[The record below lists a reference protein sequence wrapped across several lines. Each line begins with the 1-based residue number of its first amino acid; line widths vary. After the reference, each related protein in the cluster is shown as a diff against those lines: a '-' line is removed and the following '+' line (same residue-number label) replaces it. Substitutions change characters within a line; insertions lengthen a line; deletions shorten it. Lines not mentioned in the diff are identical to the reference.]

1 MDTLTQI
8 PMTFNHV
15 NAGLVAGTTSTY
27 TTTAAT
33 SCSIGGKFA
42 TALTAQTNTA
52 SPTTDVNTGTTF
64 VALTANQATVL
75 VWGVNAAGAIKLA
88 QGSIVPT
95 ETGVTTTAGDFI
107 LAPQFPDLPDDFMVF
122 GYLLVRTAPSASAWT
137 AGTSSWDAT
146 GVTASATNCTAS
158 TPTTSGN
165 NVSLTISAMSDR
177 GYVDVTAT
185 VGGEIRTARIRANG
199 RAPAEDY
206 R

>member
-27 TTTAAT
+27 TTTAT
-33 SCSIGGKFA
+33 TVCSIGGKFA
-42 TALTAQTNTA
+42 TGLTAQTNTA

-95 ETGVTTTAGDFI
+95 ETGVTTTAGAFI
-107 LAPQFPDLPDDFMVF
+107 TLPSFPPIPDDFCPI
-122 GYLLVRTAPSASAWT
+122 GYQLVRTSPTGSAFT
-137 AGTSSWDAT
+137 AGSTSWA
-146 GVTASATNCTAS
+146 ASGITCS
-158 TPTTSGN
+158 TIKN
-165 NVSLTISAMSDR
+165 IS
-177 GYVDVTAT
+177 TLP
-185 VGGEIRTARIRANG
+185 G
-199 RAPAEDY
+199 RPQSA
-206 R
+206 